1 MKNLNVRLKTMS
13 TIDDHVS
20 EEFDATSIAKETYI
34 NATILRAYD
43 IRGTYQVNL
52 TPDTAVWLGHV
63 FGQYLI
69 QKEYKSIVIGYDGR
83 LSSPALKTNL
93 IQALSHLPLK
103 IVDIGTVATPQ
114 VYFTVQHLQCDA
126 GIMITGSH
134 NPPEDNGFKISLKDR
149 PFFGQNIQNLL
160 SVQMLPNPEVHP
172 ESSIENI
179 DVTKAYIKSLL
190 KDLNFGSEKLR
201 FAIDCGNGATGP
213 VISQLVDFLRDE
225 FNYEIDLLFADIDGS
240 FPNHSPDPSII
251 DNLHYLCEHVVKNQ
265 LDFGLAL
272 DGDGDRLVV
281 IKSDGSMIP
290 GDQLSYIFAQSIVS
304 SHRCSSKRT
313 TIMADVKTS
322 QIFFDE
328 LEKDGVQTVMLPTG
342 HSYFKEAIHKH
353 HADFGGEM
361 SGHFFFNDRYFG
373 YDDGIYALL
382 RFIELTSHAYD
393 YEKQLEIFKNVFTSF
408 EIKVACPEEIKF
420 FAMERI
426 REIIEKH
433 GYILNTMDGI
443 RCVMDH
449 GWFLIRPSNT
459 SAYIIGRIEAKD
471 QKSFDK
477 LYEFIQNT
485 IKRAMK

>member
-1 MKNLNVRLKTMS
+1 MANLEQNTYPEEIQMS
-13 TIDDHVS
+13 PVDKV
-20 EEFDATSIAKETYI
+20 YI
-34 NATILRAYD
+34 NSTILRAYD
-43 IRGTYQVNL
+43 IRGTYGVNL
-52 TPDTAVWLGHV
+52 TNDTATWLGHV
-63 FGQYLI
+63 FGQFLV
-69 QKEYKSIVIGYDGR
+69 QKNYSSIVVGYDGR
-83 LSSPALKTNL
+83 LSSPALKEYL

-103 IVDIGTVATPQ
+103 ILDIGVVATPQ
-114 VYFTVQHLQCDA
+114 VYFAIQKLQADA

-149 PFFGQNIQNLL
+149 PFFGQDIQNLL
-160 SVQMLPNPEVHP
+160 SCKMLEKAEVHP
-172 ESSIENI
+172 EAHIECI
-179 DVTKAYIKSLL
+179 RTSDDYFDTLL
-190 KDLNFGSEKLR
+190 KDLRFEHKKLN

-213 VISQLVDFLRDE
+213 MMTRLVDTLK
-225 FNYEIDLLFADIDGS
+225 NQYHHNIDLLFADIDGH

-251 DNLHYLCEHVVKNQ
+251 DNLSYLCEHVVKNK

-281 IKSDGSMIP
+281 IKSDGTMIP

-304 SHRCSSKRT
+304 SHACSSRRT

-328 LEKDGVQTVMLPTG
+328 LEKDGVQTIMLPTG
-342 HSYFKEAIHKH
+342 HSYFKEAIKKH

-361 SGHFFFNDRYFG
+361 SGHFFFNDRYAG

-382 RFIELTSHAYD
+382 RFVELATHSYD
-393 YEKQLEIFKNVFTSF
+393 FEKQLEPFQNVYTSF
-408 EIKVACPEEIKF
+408 EIKVNCGEEIKF
-420 FAMERI
+420 FVMERI
-426 REIIEKH
+426 KEIIEKH
-433 GYILNTMDGI
+433 GYILNTLDGI

-471 QKSFDK
+471 PTSFEK
-477 LYEFIQNT
+477 LNTFIQNT
-485 IKRAMK
+485 IQRAMK

>member
-1 MKNLNVRLKTMS
+1 MPNSNSLIVDEANALN
-13 TIDDHVS
+13 
-20 EEFDATSIAKETYI
+20 FDKETYI

-43 IRGTYQVNL
+43 IRGTYNVNL
-52 TPDTAVWLGHV
+52 TPNTAIWLGHV

-69 QKEYKSIVIGYDGR
+69 QKNYKSIVIGYDGR
-83 LSSPALKTNL
+83 LSSPTLKTNL
-93 IQALSHLPLK
+93 IQALSHLPLR
-103 IVDIGTVATPQ
+103 IIDIGTVATPQ
-114 VYFTVQHLQCDA
+114 VYFAVQELACDA

-149 PFFGQNIQNLL
+149 PFFGQDIQNLL
-160 SVQMLPNPEVHP
+160 SIQMLKDPQVHE
-172 ESSIENI
+172 ESEIQNVDAS
-179 DVTKAYIKSLL
+179 DAYIRTLL
-190 KDLNFGSEKLR
+190 QNLEFGTKNLR

-213 VISQLVDFLRDE
+213 IISRLVEILKDKYNFH
-225 FNYEIDLLFADIDGS
+225 IDLLFSEIDGS

-251 DNLHYLCEHVVKNQ
+251 ENLSYLCEHVVKNN

-281 IKSDGSMIP
+281 IKNDGTMIP

-304 SHRCSSKRT
+304 SQACTSKRT

-328 LEKDGVQTVMLPTG
+328 LEKNGVQTVMLPTG
-342 HSYFKEAIHKH
+342 HSYFKEAIKKH

-361 SGHFFFNDRYFG
+361 SGHFFFNDRYKG

-382 RFIELTSHAYD
+382 RFVELTSKSYD
-393 YEKQLEIFKNVFTSF
+393 FEKQLEVFKNVFTSF
-408 EIKVACPEEIKF
+408 EIKVPCSEEIKF
-420 FAMERI
+420 FVMERI
-426 REIIEKH
+426 REIIERH

-459 SAYIIGRIEAKD
+459 SGYIIGRIEAKD
-471 QKSFDK
+471 QKSFEK